1 MDKYNELRNKYD
13 TFIYDSYE
21 IEELENTTKITYN
34 FIVPSLTQYKPT
46 LEVKKFKIDSFTKN
60 LIFHI
65 GLVELVSYWKATCS
79 KNVII
84 KAGYINKEQMEFFK
98 KLYPADIIEVNIDI
112 TITTPYKYLNTLP
125 YCFTI

>member
-21 IEELENTTKITYN
+21 IEELENTTKIIYN

-60 LIFHI
+60 LIFQMFK
-65 GLVELVSYWKATCS
+65 L
-79 KNVII
+79 II
-84 KAGYINKEQMEFFK
+84 PVFIQFPTQNKE
-98 KLYPADIIEVNIDI
+98 L
-112 TITTPYKYLNTLP
+112 
-125 YCFTI
+125 

>member
-1 MDKYNELRNKYD
+1 ME
-13 TFIYDSYE
+13 
-21 IEELENTTKITYN
+21 
-34 FIVPSLTQYKPT
+34 PPT

-84 KAGYINKEQMEFFK
+84 KA
-98 KLYPADIIEVNIDI
+98 L
-112 TITTPYKYLNTLP
+112 
-125 YCFTI
+125 